1 MFVIDLILT
10 VGSLG
15 LLYGAFWAGAKYQTL
30 AKFGE
35 AIKAKFSA

>member
-1 MFVIDLILT
+1 MIDIILFLFT
-10 VGSLG
+10 
-15 LLYGAFWAGAKYQTL
+15 LLLFFAGFWCGAKYQTL